1 MEQWSDPDPGSGI
14 KHPGSAT
21 LLPRIINLSVK
32 VILDP
37 MIHKDAREKVV
48 RYDGDTIPGD
58 LHHIVPTPSDP
69 RKRRPATASFWPG
82 RDKEEPMELPVP
94 RLVIDKDYVGE
105 PPKVKYIVKLSKYR
119 YISCSA
125 VDLNSFFSDSDPYT
139 NIWT

>member
-1 MEQWSDPDPGSGI
+1 MMI
-14 KHPGSAT
+14 ISAGFQ
-21 LLPRIINLSVK
+21 

-69 RKRRPATASFWPG
+69 RKRRPNAAAAFGWSAAG
-82 RDKEEPMELPVP
+82 RDRDEAMELPVP

-105 PPKVKYIVKLSKYR
+105 PPKAGL
-119 YISCSA
+119 
-125 VDLNSFFSDSDPYT
+125 T
-139 NIWT
+139 NISTRFF